1 LTSTS
6 SAAAFAAKWKGRGDE
21 KQDCH
26 PFWIELLQKVYGVQD
41 AASFCR
47 FEVPVMLKH
56 KSFIDVYLPHTR
68 VLIEQKSAGINLA
81 KPEKQSDGTSL
92 TPYEQGKRYA
102 DVMPFSER
110 PRWIIACNFT
120 EFWVYDQEKPNDDPQ
135 RIALADLPKEAYR
148 MNFLTDVSNSSAAK
162 EMELSRDAG
171 ELVGRIYNALL
182 PAYGEHPSKK
192 GMQDLNKFIVR
203 LVFCFYAE
211 DAELFG
217 KRNMFHD
224 YMESFQPEHFRKGL
238 MDLFEILD
246 TKEED
251 RIDPFEEEK
260 LLAFPYVNGSLF
272 TEKTPI
278 PPIDDATRRLI
289 LEDGCGFDWANISP
303 TIFGSIFEGTL
314 NPDIRRQGGM
324 HYTSL
329 ENIHKVIDP
338 LFVNEYRAKFQRAMS
353 IKQPK
358 TRATRL
364 RELQEEL
371 SRGRF
376 FDPACGSGN
385 FLTESYLTLR
395 RLENDILRETDAA
408 GGAILLGMN
417 FDEPSKNDFIKVN
430 IQQFYGIEINDFA
443 CAVAKTALW
452 IAESQ
457 MFKET
462 LVIVNKDMDFL
473 PLSTNANIHEGNA
486 LQMDWKEVLPP
497 SNDVRIMGNP
507 PFVGN
512 SHLTAQQK
520 EDRKMIFSGNGGKL
534 DYVACWYR
542 KAFDYMKGHHIIAA
556 FVSTNS
562 ICQGQQVAPLWG
574 PLYKD
579 GLRIHFAYRTFIWNS
594 DSLEKAHV
602 YCVVIGFAAFNST
615 YKTIY
620 DEAGDHAV
628 SNINGYLMDAPDIYV
643 KTCSRPICDVPPAIY
658 GIKPADNHNLILEEE
673 ERVALLKKHPEAQK
687 WIRAFISADPFIN
700 GEPRWC
706 LWLEGITPAELQA
719 IPEIRQRV
727 EACREWRSRQ
737 IKTGDAYKLRN
748 MPTMMRPSK
757 KFHEGKIFVFPRHTG
772 ESREYI
778 PFGYAN
784 DGDIPSDSVEYSL
797 EIEPY
802 HFGILESNVHMAW
815 MRFVSGRLESRYRYA
830 INIVYNTFPW
840 PSPTESQRRAIENTA
855 QRILDARAQ
864 YKDSS
869 LVQLYTEALMPIELR
884 KAHEANDRAVMA
896 AYGFRKDMP
905 ESEIVIEL
913 LKMYQEITQKS

>member
-1 LTSTS
+1 MTSTS

-171 ELVGRIYNALL
+171 ELVGKIYNALL
-182 PAYGEHPSKK
+182 PAYGEHPDTKSL
-192 GMQDLNKFIVR
+192 QDLNKFIVR

-211 DAELFG
+211 DAGLFG

-224 YMESFQPEHFRKGL
+224 YMASFQPAHFRKGL

-246 TKEED
+246 KKEEA
-251 RIDPFEEEK
+251 RDPFDEK
-260 LLAFPYVNGSLF
+260 ALLAFPYVNGSLF
-272 TEKTPI
+272 TETTPI

-289 LEDGCGFDWANISP
+289 LEDGCGFDWENISP

-417 FDEPSKNDFIKVN
+417 FDESSKNDFIKVN

-486 LQMDWKEVLPP
+486 LRMNWKEVLQP
-497 SNDVRIMGNP
+497 SDDVRIMGNP
-507 PFVGN
+507 PFVGK
-512 SHLTAQQK
+512 SFRTPAQKDDMK
-520 EDRKMIFSGNGGKL
+520 EVFHGIRNFGNL
-534 DYVACWYR
+534 DYVTSWYI
-542 KAFDYMKGHHIIAA
+542 KAARYMEGTRAVCA

-562 ICQGQQVAPLWG
+562 ICQGIAVPPLWDFLVQNHASILFAYQSFPWNSESRTQATVHCVIIGFTLWPNNALRTLYKIDCVEHPTNINPYLLAAPNIIIHDRHEQISNG
-574 PLYKD
+574 PLMAVGSFPTDGGGLVIKEKD
-579 GLRIHFAYRTFIWNS
+579 Y
-594 DSLEKAHV
+594 EK
-602 YCVVIGFAAFNST
+602 F
-615 YKTIY
+615 
-620 DEAGDHAV
+620 
-628 SNINGYLMDAPDIYV
+628 
-643 KTCSRPICDVPPAIY
+643 
-658 GIKPADNHNLILEEE
+658 
-673 ERVALLKKHPEAQK
+673 LKKEPKAKPYVRPYIGPDE
-687 WIRAFISADPFIN
+687 FIK
-700 GEPRWC
+700 GKKRYC
-706 LWLEGITPAELQA
+706 LWLKGCSAHEIKSMPAVM
-719 IPEIRQRV
+719 QRI
-727 EACREWRSRQ
+727 Q
-737 IKTGDAYKLRN
+737 IVR
-748 MPTMMRPSK
+748 
-757 KFHEGKIFVFPRHTG
+757 
-772 ESREYI
+772 ESRLNSPKHQTQARADTPTLFAEDRQPDAPYLLLPRTSSELRTYLPI
-778 PFGYAN
+778 GFM
-784 DGDIPSDSVEYSL
+784 PSDVIAGDVIIL
-797 EIEPY
+797 PNATLF
-802 HFGILESNVHMAW
+802 HFGLLCSNVHNAW
-815 MRFVSGRLESRYRYA
+815 MRLLCGRLEMRYRYS
-830 INIVYNTFPW
+830 NTLVYNNLPFPNC
-840 PSPTESQRRAIENTA
+840 TQMQKNRIEATGQA
-855 QRILDARAQ
+855 ILDAR
-864 YKDSS
+864 KRHSDCTMSD
-869 LVQLYTEALMPIELR
+869 LYNNTLMPIDLR

-913 LKMYQEITQKS
+913 LKMYEEITQKS